1 MTDSKENSTDDNAPT
16 SEPENQNQVEV
27 TNDPPAEKAAGGDES
42 SSSDSGKG
50 RGRSRGKRSE
60 GDSANSDQAKGT
72 GDSDSDSKKDA
83 DDRSSNSDSRDQGG
97 GNNRSNGG
105 GGGGRSR
112 SRRKPKAVAKQG
124 RDNTVK
130 LDAKEWQGKAWELYL
145 ADIREEGTAMFDD
158 QEARK
163 LAKRSFDL
171 AAIFMQT
178 REQIVGPM
186 GKKKKAKGKPDAAET
201 DNQNASQ
208 NVDE

>member
-105 GGGGRSR
+105 GGRSR

-124 RDNTVK
+124 RDNTAK

-171 AAIFMQT
+171 AAIFMHT

>member
-105 GGGGRSR
+105 GGRSR

-124 RDNTVK
+124 RDNTAK